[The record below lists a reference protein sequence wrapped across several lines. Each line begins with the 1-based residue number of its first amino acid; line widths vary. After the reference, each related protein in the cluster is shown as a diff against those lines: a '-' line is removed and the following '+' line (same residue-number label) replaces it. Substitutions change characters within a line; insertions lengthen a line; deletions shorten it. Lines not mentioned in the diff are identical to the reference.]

1 MIIIEL
7 KLTWISAFCK
17 IFGLFGFQS
26 YTKMTVISVE
36 IQVEITRISTF
47 SEIMDSA
54 TFSPLF
60 KYNPNKIDK
69 DFNILHNLE
78 DCPFVACVD
87 TNRSS

>member
-17 IFGLFGFQS
+17 TFGLFGFQS

-36 IQVEITRISTF
+36 IQVEITRISIF

-54 TFSPLF
+54 TFSPLL
-60 KYNPNKIDK
+60 NTIQIDK

>member
-1 MIIIEL
+1 
-7 KLTWISAFCK
+7 
-17 IFGLFGFQS
+17 
-26 YTKMTVISVE
+26 MTVISVE
-36 IQVEITRISTF
+36 IQVEITRSSTF

-54 TFSPLF
+54 TFSPLQF
-60 KYNPNKIDK
+60 LNTIQIDK

>member
-7 KLTWISAFCK
+7 KLTWISALCK
-17 IFGLFGFQS
+17 LFGLFGFQS

-60 KYNPNKIDK
+60 LSIQIDK
-69 DFNILHNLE
+69 DFNILHNLA